1 MNVIILPIPYSD
13 VRLHFKQGC
22 IWRWHESRHEDM
34 KLEETQ
40 RTFTHFDTEGFGH
53 LGSNMWTSEHFTTTQ
68 DCYEDCIISNAKD
81 VEW

>member
-40 RTFTHFDTEGFGH
+40 RTFTHFDTLRVLAIWGQICELQNTLLPH
-53 LGSNMWTSEHFTTTQ
+53 KIVMK
-68 DCYEDCIISNAKD
+68 IA
-81 VEW
+81 